1 MKNKFLKQLLKQ
13 FSNLRFAIIL
23 LFLICCISAIGTII
37 EQNQTLQ
44 YYQTNY
50 PITNPLFGF
59 FSWQVIYALQL
70 DHVYTSNIF
79 ILILGLFSASLI
91 SCTFTTQLPNFKKVQ
106 SWKFLKRKRDFKKS
120 NYILTDTEFSRNTL
134 LYQFYLSKYQIYK
147 QGNKTFLFNGL
158 SGRIAPILVHF
169 SLLLLI
175 TGVILSSFS
184 SFTAQEMVP
193 RGEVFHVQN
202 IINSGPNSYINQNQ
216 TYRIN
221 DFWTT
226 YTADSKINQF
236 YSDISVL
243 NNKGEEELRK
253 TIFVNEP
260 LIYKNTVIYQ
270 TDWDVL
276 GIKLKLPN
284 DKIIQLPLKKVNNK
298 GNKFWFSNFEINQT
312 KFSIVLN
319 NLMGKVFL
327 YDRNGTLV
335 TEAQLGE
342 KINLDFPIIFNEL
355 IVATG
360 IQIKVDLGIKLVF
373 LSFFFLIIST
383 YTSFLSYSQIWIYEN
398 MNQIYLRGET
408 NRAVL
413 GFQKQ
418 IGNLVKKSM

>member
-1 MKNKFLKQLLKQ
+1 MGQ
-13 FSNLRFAIIL
+13 
-23 LFLICCISAIGTII
+23 
-37 EQNQTLQ
+37 
-44 YYQTNY
+44 
-50 PITNPLFGF
+50 
-59 FSWQVIYALQL
+59 
-70 DHVYTSNIF
+70 H
-79 ILILGLFSASLI
+79 
-91 SCTFTTQLPNFKKVQ
+91 
-106 SWKFLKRKRDFKKS
+106 
-120 NYILTDTEFSRNTL
+120 
-134 LYQFYLSKYQIYK
+134 
-147 QGNKTFLFNGL
+147 
-158 SGRIAPILVHF
+158 
-169 SLLLLI
+169 
-175 TGVILSSFS
+175 
-184 SFTAQEMVP
+184 
-193 RGEVFHVQN
+193 
-202 IINSGPNSYINQNQ
+202 
-216 TYRIN
+216 N